1 MNVTAWFYLRFFQNM
16 QKGCL
21 VNHAFGGYS
30 TSIKLRQTYK
40 TIERQLLF
48 CSKQLGD
55 LNKWGRG
62 GSCESPQNEINRDF
76 SINRRGIFCQF

>member
-1 MNVTAWFYLRFFQNM
+1 M

-21 VNHAFGGYS
+21 ANHAFGGYS

-55 LNKWGRG
+55 LNKWGKEVAVAKVRK
-62 GSCESPQNEINRDF
+62 IK
-76 SINRRGIFCQF
+76 

>member
-21 VNHAFGGYS
+21 ANHAFGGYS

-48 CSKQLGD
+48 CSKQTSD
-55 LNKWGRG
+55 LNKWGKEVAVQKVRKMK
-62 GSCESPQNEINRDF
+62 
-76 SINRRGIFCQF
+76 